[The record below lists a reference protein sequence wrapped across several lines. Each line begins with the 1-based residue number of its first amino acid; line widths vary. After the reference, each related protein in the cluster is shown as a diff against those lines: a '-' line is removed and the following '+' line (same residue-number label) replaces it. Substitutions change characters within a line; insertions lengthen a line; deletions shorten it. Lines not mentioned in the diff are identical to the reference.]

1 MTETQA
7 AGSTVNFLIENWLL
21 IAAALASGGLLLWP
35 TLMKSTQVGAI
46 SPNEAVRQINREKAV
61 VVDVCEPA
69 EFAAGHVSGARS
81 IPLAA
86 LPASR
91 ELPSNK
97 NLPLIL
103 VCASGARAARAA
115 TQLRKLGYAN
125 AQVLAG
131 GMKAW
136 REASLPVE
144 VSRG

>member
-1 MTETQA
+1 M
-7 AGSTVNFLIENWLL
+7 NFLIENWLL
-21 IAAALASGGLLLWP
+21 IAAALVSGGLLLWP
-35 TLMKSTQVGAI
+35 SLMKSTQVGAI
-46 SPNEAVRQINREKAV
+46 SPSEAVRQMNREKAV
-61 VVDVCEPA
+61 VVDVCEAA
-69 EFAAGHVSGARS
+69 EFAAGHVVGARS
-81 IPLAA
+81 VPLAA

-144 VSRG
+144 VTRS